1 MRLLAVWFGVS
12 RTALYK
18 SFRRAVREEELVGK
32 VLDFVDDERESNKK
46 MGGVK
51 LHRSFCDTYPE
62 VSIGRDRFLRYLR
75 ENNRLLRRRRCYRPK
90 KQPIE
95 ERPDLTRGLELTRP
109 EQLWVHDDTIVQTRN
124 GRAHLA
130 LSTDAHSSRIMGYSW
145 ARRADTEH
153 VSKAFRM
160 AISAHSGGPE
170 QLIHHSDN
178 GSIYASRAY
187 RALVE
192 RYAVMSWSPPG
203 RPDRNA
209 KAERVNLT
217 FKQEYLCD
225 SHEKTFE
232 EIARDLPD
240 YIRHYNERRPHMS
253 CNYSYPSQVHEGLSE
268 PRKLWK
274 QRPRSYDSPKG

>member
-1 MRLLAVWFGVS
+1 MSLLAAWLGVS

-18 SFRRAVREEELVGK
+18 SFRRAECEEELVGK
-32 VLDFVDDERESNKK
+32 VLDFVDSERVSNKK

-62 VSIGRDRFLRYLR
+62 LALGRDRFLRYLR
-75 ENNRLLRRRRCYRPK
+75 ENNRLLRRRRAYRPK
-90 KQPIE
+90 KHPIE

-109 EQLWVHDDTIVQTRN
+109 EQLWVHDDTIVQTRD

-130 LSTDAHSSRIMGYSW
+130 FSTDAYSSSIMGYSW
-145 ARRADTEH
+145 ARRANAEH
-153 VSKAFRM
+153 VIEAFSM
-160 AISAHSGGPE
+160 ALSQHSGSSE
-170 QLIHHSDN
+170 ELIHHSDN
-178 GSIYASRAY
+178 ASVYASRAY

-217 FKQEYLCD
+217 FKQEYLSD

-232 EIARDLPD
+232 EIARALPG

-253 CNYSYPSQVHEGLSE
+253 CNYGYPSQVHKGLSE

-274 QRPRSYDSPKG
+274 QRPPSYPPSKG